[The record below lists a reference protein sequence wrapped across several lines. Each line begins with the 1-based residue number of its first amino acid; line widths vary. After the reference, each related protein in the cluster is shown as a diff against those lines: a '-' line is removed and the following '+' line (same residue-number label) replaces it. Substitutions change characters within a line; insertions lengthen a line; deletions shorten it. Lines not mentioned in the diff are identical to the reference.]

1 LEKSSPPDHTDDP
14 TGTVAGARAAA
25 LATANGAR
33 AVLDASLA
41 RIAEKD
47 DKLGAWVSVDR
58 TRAEGTAARR
68 DISTAAGAPP
78 GPLHGVPLGLK
89 DLIQLAEQSNAFG
102 SKAWPRTPAAQD
114 APVVR
119 RLEAAGAVV
128 IGTTQLVEFAFG
140 SWGTNAVMGTP
151 RNPRDLRCH
160 RVPGGSSSG
169 SAVAVAGGMVPAAIG
184 SDTGGSVRIP
194 AALCGVVGFKPPV
207 GAVPMEGVL
216 PLSPTLDT
224 LGPLTRT
231 VADAATLHATMAGL
245 PTPPAGLAAP
255 DLAGARIALV
265 APEQWGEVASNVEAA
280 VFRAAVRLRE
290 HGLVVEEVAL
300 PETLARYQALNG
312 TIMAAEAY
320 GHLRDIVED
329 PGTAMDENVRRRI
342 LAGRDIG
349 AAALAEARR
358 ARERAIAAFRR
369 DYRDHA
375 AFLLP
380 TTPDTASPLAEVDE
394 DRIPMSRLTRF
405 ANYLDLAALSLPFGQ
420 CREGLPI
427 GVQLAAFGPVTHKLF
442 AIAARLEATA

>member
-1 LEKSSPPDHTDDP
+1 MAKSSPPNPTDDP
-14 TGTVAGARAAA
+14 IRTVAAARAAA
-25 LATANGAR
+25 LAKANGAR

-41 RIAEKD
+41 RIAERD
-47 DKLGAWVSVDR
+47 GQLGAWVALDR

-89 DLIQLAEQSNAFG
+89 DLTQFAEQPNSFG
-102 SKAWPRTPAAQD
+102 SKAWPRTPATRD

-151 RNPRDLRCH
+151 RNPRDMRCR

-169 SAVAVAGGMVPAAIG
+169 SAVAVAGGMVPAALG

-194 AALCGVVGFKPPV
+194 AALCGVVGFKPTV
-207 GAVPMEGVL
+207 GVVPMQGVL

-224 LGPLTRT
+224 LGPLTAT
-231 VADAATLHATMAGL
+231 VADAATLYAAMAEL
-245 PTPPAGLAAP
+245 PAPPAASAAP
-255 DLAGARIALV
+255 ELAGERIALV
-265 APEQWGEVASNVEAA
+265 APEQWGEVAPDVATA

-290 HGLVVEEVAL
+290 QGLVVEEVPL

-329 PGTAMDENVRRRI
+329 PGAPMDENVRRRI

-349 AAALAEARR
+349 ATALAEARR
-358 ARERAIAAFRR
+358 AREQAIAAFRR
-369 DYRDHA
+369 DYQGYA

-380 TTPDTASPLAEVDE
+380 TTPDTAIPLAEVDE

-405 ANYLDLAALSLPFGQ
+405 ANYLDLAALSLPFGE
-420 CREGLPI
+420 CRGGLPI
-427 GVQLAAFGPVTHKLF
+427 GVQLAAFGPATHKLF
-442 AIAARLEATA
+442 ALAARLESTA